1 MVAGRK
7 KRLSPAYMQLL
18 MKNQTNAN
26 MVISDINI
34 INDEIKDEIND
45 DENNMR
51 CSEDCKKVIF
61 ETHDSNDDTNQ
72 DTTVISTNPSDR
84 NSIRTEVFDL
94 DIFPTSYTLLK
105 KHMKELPLNLP
116 FNYCVMQDKINGS
129 QNLNIEWS
137 ASTFLNEVSK
147 EQVSDSSYDQR

>member
-34 INDEIKDEIND
+34 INDEIND

-51 CSEDCKKVIF
+51 CSEDCKKLIF
-61 ETHDSNDDTNQ
+61 ETDDSNDDTNQ
-72 DTTVISTNPSDR
+72 DTIVISKNASDR
-84 NSIRTEVFDL
+84 NSIRTEVF
-94 DIFPTSYTLLK
+94 
-105 KHMKELPLNLP
+105 N
-116 FNYCVMQDKINGS
+116 
-129 QNLNIEWS
+129 
-137 ASTFLNEVSK
+137 
-147 EQVSDSSYDQR
+147 